1 MLRPSICS
9 SVKLFRGN
17 ASGNFPIA
25 TLLFVFFVVLLS
37 VPSFAR
43 DPFGREAG
51 PANETP
57 KELED
62 ITINEHLGDTVD
74 TNLKF
79 KDESGQDVTL
89 AKYLGNK
96 KPVLLSLAYFSC
108 PSLCTYHVN
117 GLVDSLKAMS
127 NPVGKEFDF
136 VVISIDPRETPKV
149 AAEKKAA
156 YLNAYGRPET
166 AGSWHFLTGQEPE
179 IAAIAK
185 QVGFNYHWAE
195 EQKQYAH
202 ASAAYVLTPDGVL
215 SRYFYGIVFDPKELR
230 LSMVEAS
237 NGHVGTIVDK
247 LTLFCFHLD
256 PKTNKRTLAAFN
268 VVRAGGALMVLIL
281 GAFLVPFWLRRNRLQ
296 GDA

>member
-1 MLRPSICS
+1 MLRPSTRILAALKTVIGS
-9 SVKLFRGN
+9 GFVPAVAFLFM
-17 ASGNFPIA
+17 
-25 TLLFVFFVVLLS
+25 LLMV
-37 VPSFAR
+37 VPSYAR
-43 DPFGREAG
+43 DPFGQQQG
-51 PANETP
+51 PINETP

-62 ITINEHLGDTVD
+62 ITINEHLGENVD
-74 TNLKF
+74 LGLKF
-79 KDESGQDVTL
+79 KDDAGRDVTL
-89 AKYLGNK
+89 GTYLRNG

-108 PSLCTYHVN
+108 PSLCAYHVN
-117 GLVDSLKAMS
+117 GLVDTFKAMPA
-127 NPVGKEFDF
+127 PVGKDFDF
-136 VVISIDPRETPKV
+136 VVISIDPKETPAI

-156 YLNAYGRPET
+156 YLKAYGKPET

-185 QVGFNYHWAE
+185 QVGFTYRWVE
-195 EQKQYAH
+195 EEKQYAH
-202 ASAAYVLTPDGVL
+202 ASAAYVLTPEGVL

-237 NGHVGTIVDK
+237 NGNVGTIVDK
-247 LTLFCFHLD
+247 LTLFCFHFD

-268 VVRAGGALMVLIL
+268 VVRAGGALMVLVL